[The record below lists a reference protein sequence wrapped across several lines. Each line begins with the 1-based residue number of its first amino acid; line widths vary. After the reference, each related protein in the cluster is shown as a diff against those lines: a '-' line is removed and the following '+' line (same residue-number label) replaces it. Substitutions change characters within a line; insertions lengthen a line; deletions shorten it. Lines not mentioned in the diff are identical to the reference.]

1 MDEMIGL
8 FGPNRSNEVAQK
20 NLFLCIS
27 SYIDKT
33 QQIMHESTRFQTGD
47 TLKGI
52 VLVLLADEVL
62 VNKQEAGCNISEELV
77 SVAALARLMASSLFR
92 AVSEARTMNAHAQKA
107 GKREK
112 HLELKGQLMGSLELE
127 SNAGCCSVGRKA
139 DQIVRKILLHA
150 ISAGSTSSHKRS
162 VLMLQHF
169 MKLMLV
175 GLCARA
181 DFFWK
186 ACVLVM
192 SAIMNLMAFE
202 GVEFDALKILAGD
215 AHEPVEATKE
225 W

>member
-1 MDEMIGL
+1 
-8 FGPNRSNEVAQK
+8 
-20 NLFLCIS
+20 
-27 SYIDKT
+27 
-33 QQIMHESTRFQTGD
+33 MHESTRFQTGD

-52 VLVLLADEVL
+52 VSMLLADEVL

-150 ISAGSTSSHKRS
+150 ISAGSTSGRKRS

-169 MKLMLV
+169 MKLILV
-175 GLCARA
+175 GLRA
-181 DFFWK
+181 DFLWK

-192 SAIMNLMAFE
+192 PAIMNLM
-202 GVEFDALKILAGD
+202 EFVALKILAGD
-215 AHEPVEATKE
+215 AHEPVEATKDRY
-225 W
+225 